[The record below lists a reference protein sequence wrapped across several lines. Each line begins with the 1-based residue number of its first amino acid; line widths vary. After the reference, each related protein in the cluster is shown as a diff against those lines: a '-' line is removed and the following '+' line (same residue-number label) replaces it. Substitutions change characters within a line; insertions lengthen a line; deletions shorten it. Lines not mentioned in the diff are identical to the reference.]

1 MILATFL
8 IEFEFLRRNVLH
20 MGLLDLI
27 LLDLVPLDL
36 IPLDLIPLD
45 LILELI
51 SFRPYS
57 IRS

>member
-1 MILATFL
+1 
-8 IEFEFLRRNVLH
+8 

-57 IRS
+57 ILIQFGD

>member
-1 MILATFL
+1 
-8 IEFEFLRRNVLH
+8 

>member
-1 MILATFL
+1 
-8 IEFEFLRRNVLH
+8 
-20 MGLLDLI
+20 MGLSDLI